1 MMTSNDQDQDVV
13 GSDFVDLLQER
24 NEQIRH
30 AFANVIAAEGPAK
43 AALLDELVTILAV
56 GEAVVQELVRP
67 LVERQGPARSAAH
80 TGPAEQ
86 TEVISGL
93 SLLSRMDVEDDKF
106 DVELI
111 GVARKVTMH
120 IEAQER
126 DDLPLLRRS
135 LPAEEL
141 HALVELLLSA
151 ETTAGA
157 SALAIETEITSPD
170 ALVPRDV
177 FAALRHTIHGTN
189 RA

>member
-1 MMTSNDQDQDVV
+1 MTSNDQDQAIV
-13 GSDFVDLLQER
+13 GCDIVDLLHER
-24 NEQIRH
+24 NERIRH
-30 AFANVIAAEGPAK
+30 AFANVIAAEGPVK
-43 AALLDELVTILAV
+43 AALFDELVTILAV
-56 GEAVVQELVRP
+56 REAVAKELVRP
-67 LVERQGPARSAAH
+67 LVERQGPARSAVR
-80 TGPAEQ
+80 TGPAGQ
-86 TEVISGL
+86 TEVISDL
-93 SLLSRMDVEDDKF
+93 SLLSSMDIEDDTF

-111 GVARKVTMH
+111 GVARKVTLH

-135 LPAEEL
+135 LPVEEL

-177 FAALRHTIHGTN
+177 FAALRHTIHGAN
-189 RA
+189 RP